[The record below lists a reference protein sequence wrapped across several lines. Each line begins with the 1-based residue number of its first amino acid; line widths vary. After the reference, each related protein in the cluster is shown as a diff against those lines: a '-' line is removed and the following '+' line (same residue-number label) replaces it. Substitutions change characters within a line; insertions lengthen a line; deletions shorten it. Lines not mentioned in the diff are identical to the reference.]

1 MKSPISGK
9 QMTLVKE
16 PRTLEFRKVPFEIVF
31 HSYRCEDSGEQFTS
45 TELDELNINQVYNQ
59 YRDKFNIPF
68 PDEISKMRSQYG
80 VSASRMSEIL
90 GLGTNSYR
98 QYEAGEMPSLSNA
111 KLIQM
116 AGDPEIFR
124 KMVELCESLDE
135 KAKRTLLQKVDHLID
150 TRNRDEFDQK
160 LKDYLLG
167 SHLAD
172 IYSGY
177 RNPNYDKFAEMV
189 VFFSHKL
196 KPYKTKLNKLLF
208 YADFLMFKK
217 SCFSISGVRYV
228 AIDRGPVPNNFNS
241 IFEHLF
247 NTGVVDI
254 QYTQFP
260 QGYMGE
266 QFVGK
271 CDRPFDESL
280 FSTDELATLSHVAAT
295 FREVTTGDIV
305 EMSHLEDAW
314 TQNQADKKPIS
325 YRYAF
330 DLVNL

>member
-1 MKSPISGK
+1 
-9 QMTLVKE
+9 MTLVKE
-16 PRTLEFRKVPFEIVF
+16 QRTMEFRKVPFEIVF

-45 TELDELNINQVYNQ
+45 TELDELNMNQVYNQ

-68 PDEISKMRSQYG
+68 PDEITNIRQKYG
-80 VSASRMSEIL
+80 VSAAKMSEIL
-90 GLGTNSYR
+90 GLGVNGYR
-98 QYEAGEMPSLSNA
+98 QYEAGEMPSVSNA

-124 KMVELCESLDE
+124 KMVELCESLDD

-150 TRNRDEFDQK
+150 SRNRDEFDLK

-196 KPYKTKLNKLLF
+196 RPYKTKLNKLLF

-241 IFEHLF
+241 VFEFLL
-247 NTGVVDI
+247 NSGIVDV

-260 QGYMGE
+260 QGYTGE

-271 CDRPFDESL
+271 CDRPFDAS
-280 FSTDELATLSHVAAT
+280 FFTDDELATMDQVAAA
-295 FREVTTGDIV
+295 FRDVSAVDIV
-305 EMSHLEDAW
+305 KLSHLEDAW

>member
-1 MKSPISGK
+1 
-9 QMTLVKE
+9 MTLVKE

-45 TELDELNINQVYNQ
+45 TELDELNMNQVYNQ

-68 PDEISKMRSQYG
+68 PDEIAIMRTQYG

-98 QYEAGEMPSLSNA
+98 QYEAGEMPSVSNA

-124 KMVELCESLDE
+124 KMVELCESLDD

-150 TRNRDEFDQK
+150 SRNRDEFDLK

-189 VFFSHKL
+189 VFFSHKQ

-208 YADFLMFKK
+208 YADFLMFRK

-241 IFEHLF
+241 VFEYLF
-247 NTGVVDI
+247 NTGIVDI

-271 CDRPFDESL
+271 CDRPFDASM
-280 FSTDELATLSHVAAT
+280 FTSDELATLNHVAAT
-295 FREVTTGDIV
+295 FRDVSTGDIV